1 MMGEVGKMVLAG
13 QDDCACPFDAPG
25 DATPVT
31 DPKDACFEGNQR
43 AFLMSR
49 YGQEDINRTLC
60 QSIADGGAGGTA
72 FYALYYLDHKWCGL
86 QWNDRHSLAQDRKYL
101 ARDTTSPVQELR

>member
-1 MMGEVGKMVLAG
+1 MGVVGKMALAR

-25 DATPVT
+25 DAPPVT

-43 AFLMSR
+43 AFLTSR
-49 YGQEDINRTLC
+49 YGQEDISGALC
-60 QSIADGGAGGTA
+60 QSIADDGAGGTA

-86 QWNDRHSLAQDRKYL
+86 QWNNPHSLAQDRKSL
-101 ARDTTSPVQELR
+101 TEDTTPQAQESR